1 MSDLNTLKSAIK
13 EILIE
18 NGTINKIKAEIRES
32 IFKAIETNDNP
43 KPKIP
48 EENLIINELI
58 KEYFNYMGYHH
69 SSSVFLTESGH
80 PEESPIDRKFISK
93 ELNINEENNRNI
105 PLIYSL
111 AFGQKTEVL
120 ENNKFSK
127 YENLNTNSNQN
138 NVQNKYM
145 NVNQN
150 NEEISSNLRDQPKGI
165 IFNN

>member
-13 EILIE
+13 EILVE

-32 IFKAIETNDNP
+32 IFKAIETNDTP

-58 KEYFNYMGYHH
+58 REYFNYMGYHH

-80 PEESPIDRKFISK
+80 PEDPPIDRNFISK
-93 ELNINEENNRNI
+93 ELNINDENNKNI

-111 AFGQKTEVL
+111 AFGQKTEVH
-120 ENNKFSK
+120 EHIGNKYSK
-127 YENLNTNSNQN
+127 YDNIN
-138 NVQNKYM
+138 NNQNKYL
-145 NVNQN
+145 NQKNDEIDN
-150 NEEISSNLRDQPKGI
+150 NNFRDQPKGI